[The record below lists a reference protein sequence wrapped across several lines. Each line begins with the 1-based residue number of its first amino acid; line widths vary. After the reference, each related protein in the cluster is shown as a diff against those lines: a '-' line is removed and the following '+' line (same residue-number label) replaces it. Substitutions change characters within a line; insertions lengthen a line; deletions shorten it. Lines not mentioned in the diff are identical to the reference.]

1 MIYSFPQNISGH
13 SSVISLFIHPKS
25 TCMIKTTTQIDLL
38 QYAYNESDLADSDRI
53 QRSIDGDPLV
63 KEAFQEIHQLTSI
76 LNDGFLEPS
85 EKSILNILAKA

>member
-1 MIYSFPQNISGH
+1 
-13 SSVISLFIHPKS
+13 
-25 TCMIKTTTQIDLL
+25 MIKTTTQIDLL